1 MDKFIIKGGKK
12 LSGKVEVNGSKN
24 STLPIMAGA
33 ILAGDIVK
41 IKNVPDLKD
50 VRTMAEVLR
59 SLGMTVDSDTTSKE
73 LILMVKS
80 RLNSEAQYDLIKQ
93 MRASF
98 VVMGPLLARFG
109 KARVALPGGC
119 AIGTRPVDIHLKGLE
134 KMGAKI
140 ILGHGYVDASA
151 TKLVGARIYL
161 DFPSVGATENIM
173 MAATLAEGR
182 TFIENA
188 AKEPEIDDLANFLNK
203 MGAKVRGA
211 GTDVIEVVGVKSLK
225 GAHHSVI
232 PDRVEAGTF
241 MAAAAITGSHIKIRN
256 VRIEHLESVIAKLQD
271 AGVEFYKDG
280 ENIEVVGPERLKAIN
295 IKSLPYP
302 GFPTD
307 MQPQLMAALTIARG
321 TSCIQETIFENR
333 FMHVA
338 ELNRMGANVQIKDR
352 NVVVEGVKSLSGA
365 PVMASDLRAGACLVL
380 AALAA
385 SGKTEILRVYHID
398 RGYEGFEKKLSKL
411 GADIKRDRESS
422 LAAMES

>member
-12 LSGKVEVNGSKN
+12 LSGKVEINGSKN
-24 STLPIMAGA
+24 STLPIMAGS

-41 IKNVPDLKD
+41 IRNVPDLKD

-59 SLGMTVDSDTTSKE
+59 SLGMTVDSDLNSKE

-80 RLNSEAQYDLIKQ
+80 KLSSEAQYDLIKQ

-98 VVMGPLLARFG
+98 VVLGPLLARFG
-109 KARVALPGGC
+109 RARVALPGGC

-134 KMGAKI
+134 KLGAKI

-173 MAATLAEGR
+173 MAATLAEGK
-182 TFIENA
+182 TYIENA

-203 MGAKVRGA
+203 MGAKVKGA
-211 GTDVIEVVGVKSLK
+211 GTDIIEITGVKSLK
-225 GAHHSVI
+225 GVHHSVI
-232 PDRVEAGTF
+232 ADRIEAGTF
-241 MAAAAITGSHIKIRN
+241 MAAAAITGSHIKIKN
-256 VRIEHLESVIAKLQD
+256 ARIEHLESVIAKLQD
-271 AGVEFYKDG
+271 AGTEFYKDG
-280 ENIEVVGPERLKAIN
+280 DNIEVVGPERLKPIN

-307 MQPQLMAALTIARG
+307 MQPQLMAVMALAKG
-321 TSCIQETIFENR
+321 TSYFQETIFENR

-338 ELNRMGANVQIKDR
+338 ELKRMGANVQIKDR
-352 NVVVEGVKSLSGA
+352 SVIIEGTKSLSGA

-380 AALAA
+380 AGLAA

-411 GADIKRDRESS
+411 GADIKRDRE
-422 LAAMES
+422 AASVVES